1 MHAILSLCSRGGTL
15 THPSA
20 YWAMAVEAENMTYDD
35 LKEVTDGLTLRS
47 IAATVSPELPRG
59 CFDWLAFPKDELN
72 SSECPVVHFYDVIVG
87 YQGEIN
93 FHALGTT
100 YRTEMP

>member
-1 MHAILSLCSRGGTL
+1 MPVRASLSLCSRKGTL

-47 IAATVSPELPRG
+47 R
-59 CFDWLAFPKDELN
+59 K
-72 SSECPVVHFYDVIVG
+72 YD
-87 YQGEIN
+87 
-93 FHALGTT
+93 L
-100 YRTEMP
+100 